1 MTNEYVSREK
11 PAARILI
18 EDTGRYMID
27 VEGTPHTVVVT
38 REGATAPDR
47 SGAY

>member
-1 MTNEYVSREK
+1 MTNEYVYGEK

-18 EDTGRYMID
+18 EDTGRYMLD
-27 VEGTPHTVVVT
+27 VEGTSHTVVVS
-38 REGATAPDR
+38 REGTTVRDR